1 MKLYRKNKKDFERVD
16 NYADI
21 KVGNIIKVYSEKSD
35 KFINKIPYFVSS
47 IVGDDIV
54 LDSEI
59 KKLNFNIS
67 TETLSLKW
75 LVNRV
80 YEMAK

>member
-16 NYADI
+16 NYADV

-67 TETLSLKW
+67 TETLSLK
-75 LVNRV
+75 
-80 YEMAK
+80 

>member
-21 KVGNIIKVYSEKSD
+21 KVGNIIKVYSEKSE

-47 IVGDDIV
+47 IVGDDII

-67 TETLSLKW
+67 TETLSLK
-75 LVNRV
+75 
-80 YEMAK
+80 

>member
-67 TETLSLKW
+67 TETLSLK
-75 LVNRV
+75 
-80 YEMAK
+80 

>member
-1 MKLYRKNKKDFERVD
+1 MKLYRKNKKDFERID

-67 TETLSLKW
+67 TETLSLK
-75 LVNRV
+75 
-80 YEMAK
+80 